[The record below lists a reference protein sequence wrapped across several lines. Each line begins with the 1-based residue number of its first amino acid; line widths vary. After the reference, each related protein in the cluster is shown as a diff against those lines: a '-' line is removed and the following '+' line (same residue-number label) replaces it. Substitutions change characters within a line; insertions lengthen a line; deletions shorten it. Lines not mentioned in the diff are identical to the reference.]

1 MFGYSKRSV
10 QKIFK
15 RTLRKSNIK
24 KNASVHTLR
33 HCFATHLLEG
43 GEDLRKVQKLLGHK
57 SIKTTEIYTHVT
69 DVAISKIISP
79 LDSINVE
86 DE

>member
-1 MFGYSKRSV
+1 MSKRSV

-24 KNASVHTLR
+24 KNASVHTLK
-33 HCFATHLLEG
+33 HCFATHLLDG

-69 DVAISKIISP
+69 DVAIS
-79 LDSINVE
+79 
-86 DE
+86 